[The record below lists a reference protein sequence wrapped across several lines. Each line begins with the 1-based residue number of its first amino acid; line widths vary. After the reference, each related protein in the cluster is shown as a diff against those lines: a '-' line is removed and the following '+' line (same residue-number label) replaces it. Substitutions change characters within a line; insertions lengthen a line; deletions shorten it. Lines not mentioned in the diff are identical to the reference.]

1 MKKRGLILVLGLVIL
16 SSCKRDWACKCS
28 SGGSSTQIESYSG
41 LKKKDAEVKC
51 ADVQKDFEEFNANLS
66 CEVEKI

>member
-1 MKKRGLILVLGLVIL
+1 MKKIIVTLIVGLVVL
-16 SSCKRDWACKCS
+16 SSCKRDWACNCS
-28 SGGSSTQIESYSG
+28 SGGSTTQIESYSG

-66 CEVEKI
+66 CEVEKK